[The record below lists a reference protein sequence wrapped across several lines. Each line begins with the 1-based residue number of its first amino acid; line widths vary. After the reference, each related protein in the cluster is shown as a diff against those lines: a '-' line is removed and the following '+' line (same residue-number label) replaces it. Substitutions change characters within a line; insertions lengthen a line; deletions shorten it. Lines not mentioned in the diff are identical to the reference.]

1 MKIYL
6 SNLLHLPALLQLFA
20 ANAKRQKQFIRET
33 VAIDI
38 EESKVNIDD
47 SLNEN
52 DFRKITNYYGF
63 AVPAILG
70 EGFCLLRGKG
80 MTKQERHAMTYLGAL
95 TGLFDDFF
103 DEKEMPEQHIKRLI
117 EFPEKEI
124 AKNANER
131 LFVNFY
137 LKALENAANAES
149 VKSYFMKVF
158 DAQVLSRR
166 QMLTTITKDEI
177 REITL
182 QKGGISILFYRS
194 IFSEPAGVWEQ
205 KMLYLLGGIGQLEND
220 IFDVY
225 KDFQGGINT
234 LATTTAT
241 IDELRNIYHTV
252 MYEIFSLVNNTGF
265 PAKNRKKFL
274 RYIALII
281 SRGLVCL
288 DFLEKNEKTTNNFFS
303 LKDYEKKDLVCNMDS
318 LKNNLKLLLNYAKCN
333 LSSTKAS
340 FPSVNHSDSILA

>member
-70 EGFCLLRGKG
+70 EGFCLLRGKE
-80 MTKQERHAMTYLGAL
+80 MTEQERHAMTYLGAL

-103 DEKEMPEQHIKRLI
+103 DEKEIPEQHIKRLI

-137 LKALENAANAES
+137 LKAL
-149 VKSYFMKVF
+149 
-158 DAQVLSRR
+158 
-166 QMLTTITKDEI
+166 
-177 REITL
+177 
-182 QKGGISILFYRS
+182 
-194 IFSEPAGVWEQ
+194 
-205 KMLYLLGGIGQLEND
+205 
-220 IFDVY
+220 
-225 KDFQGGINT
+225 
-234 LATTTAT
+234 
-241 IDELRNIYHTV
+241 
-252 MYEIFSLVNNTGF
+252 
-265 PAKNRKKFL
+265 
-274 RYIALII
+274 
-281 SRGLVCL
+281 
-288 DFLEKNEKTTNNFFS
+288 
-303 LKDYEKKDLVCNMDS
+303 
-318 LKNNLKLLLNYAKCN
+318 
-333 LSSTKAS
+333 
-340 FPSVNHSDSILA
+340 